1 MTDGPVVTLPAA
13 ILEGDDLLVLAL
25 LHDLARDRCALDE
38 RRSVRDLVAIAME
51 QDVGE
56 DTLFAGFLIEE
67 IHVDDVA
74 LRDAM
79 LSAACL
85 NNCVSHTKS
94 WVNASGEKPRK
105 VPQLRSFDKRN
116 VEVLVPS
123 TCRKLGRLAQAP
135 VAS

>member
-1 MTDGPVVTLPAA
+1 MTDRPVVALPAA
-13 ILEGDDLLVLAL
+13 ILERDDLLVLAL

-38 RRSVRDLVAIAME
+38 GRPVRDVVAVAME

-85 NNCVSHTKS
+85 DNCVSHTKS
-94 WVNASGEKPRK
+94 RVSLGERPRKITRMGGFDKWKTKPPASGVNAS
-105 VPQLRSFDKRN
+105 V
-116 VEVLVPS
+116 
-123 TCRKLGRLAQAP
+123 
-135 VAS
+135 